1 MSNSLFKRL
10 LLLWSLVAA
19 QCVAWHSE
27 DKPFAVGY
35 PSGKILLATTETYEN
50 EQPVMLSVFQVCLQ
64 NALHTHFNCMW
75 WRAQPKITHFPP
87 KSVHKSVTWN
97 SFSIDFLFL
106 QDSVSSLKWDP
117 TGHLLLCLGRSE
129 VVKILGRSGATW
141 VTLHSLIHTSMVN
154 IAEWCPL
161 AGRAPDPRLMMAVWV
176 HRTDSSFSLLWIFSI
191 LPFAIT
197 LEQKA

>member
-1 MSNSLFKRL
+1 MRVVPSNLCISQNISLTDALPWFL
-10 LLLWSLVAA
+10 PAP

-35 PSGKILLATTETYEN
+35 PNGKILLATTDTFEN
-50 EQPVMLSVFQVCLQ
+50 EQPVVLSVFQVCLQ
-64 NALHTHFNCMW
+64 SILHINFSCSLLKSATKASCMDTQLGLHRW
-75 WRAQPKITHFPP
+75 FYWLLPFT
-87 KSVHKSVTWN
+87 
-97 SFSIDFLFL
+97 L

-129 VVKILGRSGATW
+129 VAKILGRSGGTW
-141 VTLHSLIHTSMVN
+141 VTLHSLIHTSTVN

-176 HRTDSSFSLLWIFSI
+176 WITHS
-191 LPFAIT
+191 
-197 LEQKA
+197 